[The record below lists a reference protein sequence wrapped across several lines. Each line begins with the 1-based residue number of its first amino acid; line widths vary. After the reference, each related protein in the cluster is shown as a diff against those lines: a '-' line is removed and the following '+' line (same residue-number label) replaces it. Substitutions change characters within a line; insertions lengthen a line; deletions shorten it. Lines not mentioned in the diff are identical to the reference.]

1 MLPTANRYS
10 IMWEGVGPTRA
21 RRLGRALPSEALVIP
36 LYILLSLVPHIA
48 RAQQPPTSDAQ
59 AQQASP
65 QQSAS
70 SSGAQTS
77 AHAKPSPDYALD
89 NPVLEQADE
98 ERNITYMQS
107 HLTFKYNHDEYDGG
121 ANGDL
126 VQVDWLQS
134 FGPSSRLAA
143 GIELP
148 FMHFYGGNGE
158 PSGNGLGDIKLE
170 FRGMLSKGERFEQAA
185 GFEITVPSASNDLVG
200 EGETVIKLV
209 WGFSTQV
216 TPHTL
221 LSGEVG
227 YNKAVQT
234 RHGLPGINNIEPGL
248 ILTQAFAK
256 RLGGYLDWD
265 TYYDFNASEYAQT
278 LRVGFDVELDGT
290 EKCSLSPYFQ
300 FPLNHFTRITEIK
313 NTVGIELSYNF

>member
-1 MLPTANRYS
+1 
-10 IMWEGVGPTRA
+10 MWGRLGPTRA
-21 RRLGRALPSEALVIP
+21 ARLGRASPREALVIP
-36 LYILLSLVPHIA
+36 LYIFLSLVPHSA

-59 AQQASP
+59 EQQASP

-77 AHAKPSPDYALD
+77 AHAIPSPDDALT

-121 ANGDL
+121 ASGDL

-148 FMHFYGGNGE
+148 FMHFNGGNGE
-158 PSGNGLGDIKLE
+158 PSSNGLGDMKLE

-185 GFEITVPSASNDLVG
+185 GLEITVPSASNDLVG

-221 LSGEVG
+221 LSGELG
-227 YNKAVQT
+227 YNKAVHT
-234 RHGLPGINNIEPGL
+234 RHGLPGTNNIEPEL

-256 RLGGYLDWD
+256 RVGGYLDWD

-278 LRVGFDVELDGT
+278 LKVGFDVELDGK
-290 EKCSLSPYFQ
+290 EKWSLSPYFE
-300 FPLNHFTRITEIK
+300 FPLNHFTQTTEIK
-313 NTVGIELSYNF
+313 NTVGVELSYIF